1 MLGLKLLVKSED
13 VIFIFFFLISIFD
26 NSIGDGGFEPWFFLV
41 KNNKFLTWKNDL
53 AT

>member
-13 VIFIFFFLISIFD
+13 VIFIFFLISIFE
-26 NSIGDGGFEPWFFLV
+26 NSIGEGGFEPWFFLV

>member
-13 VIFIFFFLISIFD
+13 VIFIFFLISIFE
-26 NSIGDGGFEPWFFLV
+26 NSIGEGGFEPWFFLV
-41 KNNKFLTWKNDL
+41 KKNKFLTWKNDL

>member
-13 VIFIFFFLISIFD
+13 VIFIFFLILIFD
-26 NSIGDGGFEPWFFLV
+26 NSIGEEGFKPWFFLV
-41 KNNKFLTWKNDL
+41 KKNKFLTWKSDL